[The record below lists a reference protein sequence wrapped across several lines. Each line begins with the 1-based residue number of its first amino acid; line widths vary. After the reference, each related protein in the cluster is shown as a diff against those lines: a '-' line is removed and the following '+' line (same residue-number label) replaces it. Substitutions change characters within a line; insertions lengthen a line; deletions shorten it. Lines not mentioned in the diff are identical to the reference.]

1 MSARFRTA
9 LGAQHVRFA
18 VVGIGAAAIMVVLSY
33 VLVTMGTPPFAGS
46 VVAYATAFAVAYT
59 AQRAWTFGARHR
71 HSHALPRY
79 FIIQVGCALMSGG
92 LAHVLVIYLQMP
104 PLAMSVAITVASS
117 VASYLLSSR
126 WAFAAAAPGR

>member
-1 MSARFRTA
+1 MTLRLRNIVSLRP
-9 LGAQHVRFA
+9 VRF
-18 VVGIGAAAIMVVLSY
+18 VTVGVGAAALLFLLAYLFVSLGM
-33 VLVTMGTPPFAGS
+33 TPFAGT
-46 VVAYATAFAVAYT
+46 VVAYAIAFAAAYT

-92 LAHVLVIYLQMP
+92 LAHVLVTYLQMP
-104 PLAMSVAITVASS
+104 PLAMSAAITAASS

-126 WAFAAAAPGR
+126 WAFAAAAPTR